1 MNLLNDVV
9 RIVGLKIKNFR
20 GIEQLVTPVPPGGML
35 FSGRNTAGKTSALE
49 AIKAA
54 LEAEGVGPEAIRHGA
69 DKAEIIV
76 DLGAVAVHRS
86 ITKRSTSLEVRD
98 SNGAILP
105 KPTQQ
110 LKELLGTADLDPL
123 AFYLADAKERRR
135 LIMAAMPAQVTVEDL
150 NRWCGT
156 TKTDWNVDGH
166 GQEVL
171 AKARDVFY
179 AQRTDVNRTV
189 DLAKARLKL
198 AEEARDALLDAGVN
212 KRTDITPEVARSQV
226 AAIEREIAVLYD
238 RRRQAEKRD
247 QEAEGTRAR
256 VTELRA
262 QADSILSSEDAMGV
276 PSTDQVERAT
286 AAVLAQ
292 DEVVAELEAELAGAK
307 LIQADRAAAL
317 DALGVRAA
325 KADAAQRRAEQV
337 LNQATELEAAIEFT
351 LDGDSDPIAVQVAGA
366 EQALGEA
373 KVAVTEAERG
383 AELSKTRLEHT
394 DAKAAVERGEA
405 EAERLDAIVTR
416 LTKDAPAELAKR
428 SNLIPGLELTPTTIT
443 LDGTPLDSRSGKEQM
458 FFAVELAKRMNARSR
473 ILIVDDLQDL
483 DPDQQPEFIKMARE
497 GGWQLIG
504 SLVARGDLAVIGLK
518 DEVA

>member
-1 MNLLNDVV
+1 MNLNQAV
-9 RIVGLKIKNFR
+9 RVVGLKIKNFR

-98 SNGAILP
+98 SAGAILP

-110 LKELLGTADLDPL
+110 LKELLGAADLDPL

-156 TKTDWNVDGH
+156 TKTDWNVEGH

-198 AEEARDALLDAGVN
+198 AEEARDALLDR
-212 KRTDITPEVARSQV
+212 KS
-226 AAIEREIAVLYD
+226 
-238 RRRQAEKRD
+238 
-247 QEAEGTRAR
+247 
-256 VTELRA
+256 
-262 QADSILSSEDAMGV
+262 
-276 PSTDQVERAT
+276 
-286 AAVLAQ
+286 
-292 DEVVAELEAELAGAK
+292 VV
-307 LIQADRAAAL
+307 
-317 DALGVRAA
+317 
-325 KADAAQRRAEQV
+325 
-337 LNQATELEAAIEFT
+337 
-351 LDGDSDPIAVQVAGA
+351 
-366 EQALGEA
+366 
-373 KVAVTEAERG
+373 
-383 AELSKTRLEHT
+383 
-394 DAKAAVERGEA
+394 
-405 EAERLDAIVTR
+405 
-416 LTKDAPAELAKR
+416 
-428 SNLIPGLELTPTTIT
+428 
-443 LDGTPLDSRSGKEQM
+443 
-458 FFAVELAKRMNARSR
+458 
-473 ILIVDDLQDL
+473 
-483 DPDQQPEFIKMARE
+483 
-497 GGWQLIG
+497 
-504 SLVARGDLAVIGLK
+504 
-518 DEVA
+518 